1 MLLFAVI
8 LKGLVELLLLVMV
21 GQGLLFVLAG
31 SARHQNLVYRMFA
44 TVTAPIMKATR
55 FVTPRF
61 IVDQHIAFV
70 AFFLMVAR
78 AGRPAGRRRR
88 FRRSPAS
95 ADGHTWTW
103 RCAGRSIRRTRPGS
117 SPRSAARTR
126 STTSC

>member
-70 AFFLMVAR
+70 AFFLMVALWVAALALKVKAVAAL
-78 AGRPAGRRRR
+78 AGVPPA
-88 FRRSPAS
+88 
-95 ADGHTWTW
+95 
-103 RCAGRSIRRTRPGS
+103 
-117 SPRSAARTR
+117 
-126 STTSC
+126 